1 MHNHAMAP
9 PHSDEQ
15 RLAFGRVAE
24 LYERARPAYP
34 PTAIDELIAAAGLRA
49 GDRVLEVGAGTGK
62 ATRMLAERGL
72 AVTALEPDA
81 AMAKVARASLAG
93 YPAVDVRQVAF
104 EDWRAPERVRALV
117 SAQAWHWI
125 EPAQRYVHAGRA
137 LATGATLACIW
148 TFPSWA
154 TTALRDPL
162 SGAYV
167 DAVPGLAPD
176 FPMHPA
182 SDPGALA
189 GDWHA
194 EIDASAELAGP
205 RVLIYPWSLSYSTIE
220 YLELLQTHQD
230 HILLE
235 PGQRKLLLGAI
246 ANVIDRAGGSILLEF
261 VTRVCLASR
270 V

>member
-1 MHNHAMAP
+1 MAAP
-9 PHSDEQ
+9 YIDQQ

-34 PTAIDELIAAAGLRA
+34 PAAIDALIAAGALHA

-62 ATRMLAERGL
+62 LTRMLVERGL

-81 AMAKVARASLAG
+81 AMAKVARASLATFQ
-93 YPAVDVRQVAF
+93 ALEVHEVAF
-104 EDWRAPERVRALV
+104 EQWCGPERVRALV

-125 EPAQRYVHAGRA
+125 EPAARYPHAGGA
-137 LATGATLACIW
+137 LSSGGTLACIW
-148 TFPSWA
+148 TFPSWR

-162 SGAYV
+162 CAAYRDGA
-167 DAVPGLAPD
+167 PGLAPD

-182 SDPGALA
+182 SDPNALA
-189 GDWHA
+189 GDWRG
-194 EIDASAELAGP
+194 EIDASEEFCDP
-205 RVLIYPWSLSYSTIE
+205 RMAIYPWLLEYSTGE

-235 PGQRKLLLGAI
+235 PGERRLLLGAI
-246 ANVIDRAGGSILLEF
+246 ANVIDRAGGSF
-261 VTRVCLASR
+261 VLDFRTRLCLASR
-270 V
+270 R

>member
-1 MHNHAMAP
+1 MAVP
-9 PHSDEQ
+9 YIDEQ

-34 PTAIDELIAAAGLRA
+34 PAAIDELIAAAELHA

-62 ATRMLAERGL
+62 LTRMLAERGL

-81 AMAKVARASLAG
+81 AMAKVARASLESQQALEIH
-93 YPAVDVRQVAF
+93 QVAF
-104 EDWRAPERVRALV
+104 EQWRGPRPVRALV

-125 EPAQRYVHAGRA
+125 EPAVRYPRAARA
-137 LATGATLACIW
+137 LCSGGTLACIW
-148 TFPSWA
+148 TFPSWQ

-162 SGAYV
+162 CGAYR
-167 DAVPGLAPD
+167 DGAPSLAPD

-182 SDPGALA
+182 SDPNALA
-189 GDWHA
+189 GEWA
-194 EIDASAELAGP
+194 SEISASEEFSDP
-205 RVLIYPWSLSYSTIE
+205 RVLIYPWALEYSTLE

-235 PGQRKLLLGAI
+235 PGERGRLLGAI
-246 ANVIDRAGGSILLEF
+246 AGVIDGAGGSIVLDF
-261 VTRVCLASR
+261 RTRLCLASR
-270 V
+270 P